1 LSSANV
7 RLHKGE
13 DEVVI
18 SALEGYAPLFEML
31 ELKEEEV
38 RSKAAMT
45 LAILGKLPQWEP
57 LLKMPRA
64 IS

>member
-1 LSSANV
+1 M
-7 RLHKGE
+7 
-13 DEVVI
+13 VI

-45 LAILGKLPQWEP
+45 LAILGKLPQRRHP
-57 LLKMPRA
+57 LAGHLA
-64 IS
+64 NWGDL

>member
-1 LSSANV
+1 M
-7 RLHKGE
+7 
-13 DEVVI
+13 VI

-31 ELKEEEV
+31 ELKEEEL

-57 LLKMPRA
+57 LLGY
-64 IS
+64 